1 MRRSILA
8 VLAVSGLCAAVS
20 LGGSAQAQGNERLR
34 WLGGDLPPFVWQSS
48 NGPQGYAHEL
58 LTLMAQKL
66 GRKPDVAFYPWARAV
81 KQTIEGD
88 NYGVFPLARTP
99 DREAQFRWLIP
110 LAHVHYS
117 FFAAS
122 STTGPLGLEQLR
134 TQKIVVLRGS
144 PIIKNLQAQ
153 GFTQI
158 IEAKDYRDMLRMVS
172 IGVVVAAYAG
182 APMMQSAMQ
191 EFGFKASDYKLVATL
206 GNADLYMGTSLRLD
220 LGEAQL
226 WIEAYRTL
234 EQDGIVAR
242 LQKKYQLSRAGG
254 HMSGNGE

>member
-8 VLAVSGLCAAVS
+8 AIALLALSAKGAA
-20 LGGSAQAQGNERLR
+20 LAQGSEKLQ
-34 WLGGDLPPFVWQSS
+34 WLGGDLPPFVWQGS
-48 NGPQGYAHEL
+48 NGTQGYAHEL

-66 GRKPDVAFYPWARAV
+66 GRKPEVAFYPWARAV
-81 KQTIEGD
+81 KLTIEGD

-99 DREAQFRWLIP
+99 DRETQFRWLIP

-117 FFAAS
+117 FFAS
-122 STTGPLGLEQLR
+122 SAANGPLGLEQLR

-172 IGVVVAAYAG
+172 MGVVVAAYAG
-182 APMMQSAMQ
+182 APMLQSAMQ
-191 EFGFKASDYKLVATL
+191 EFGFKQGDYRMVATL
-206 GNADLYMGTSLRLD
+206 GDADLYMGTSLRLAPA
-220 LGEAQL
+220 EAQL
-226 WIEAYRTL
+226 WLDAYRAL
-234 EQDGIVAR
+234 EQDGSVAR
-242 LQKKYQLSRAGG
+242 LQKKFQLTRPGG